1 MGRAIRMN
9 SSLNNKI
16 TMDTPYDIE
25 HFEFPVE
32 KTSPEEKIKLLL
44 RQVRRHEVAGDR
56 LWQCSKKWVA
66 DIEKISKTMYEPTLV
81 KKQQLETSCK
91 QLKDQNLSH
100 QLEIKKIRQ
109 ALECGS
115 AINRKNL
122 DELETIKKSS
132 IIKDKE
138 IASLK
143 DHIRAIGRES
153 EMLSAAKIE
162 IENLAL
168 SNNRYAD
175 ALRSLSVDNS
185 MTKQLKT
192 KHDNLKLELEKMEC
206 EILKRAAEKRNLT
219 KVLNETSDASN
230 QVAAINK
237 LQSETLVEKEP
248 EIDFLIRNLDE
259 SDQEMQKQQAE
270 QNEKIVS
277 IENERNIL
285 SVLYSNLK
293 SKYAE
298 CVQSNANQQE
308 EYVQT
313 FQSLENKL
321 KLLTETTQ
329 ANNAEQ
335 NKLSEAPVGSPKE

>member
-1 MGRAIRMN
+1 
-9 SSLNNKI
+9 
-16 TMDTPYDIE
+16 MDTPYDIE

-91 QLKDQNLSH
+91 QLEEQNLSH

-185 MTKQLKT
+185 MTKQDNEQLKT

-206 EILKRAAEKRNLT
+206 EILKRAAENRNLT
-219 KVLNETSDASN
+219 KVLKETSDANN

-237 LQSETLVEKEP
+237 LQSETLVEKES

-270 QNEKIVS
+270 QNEKVMC
-277 IENERNIL
+277 IESERNIL
-285 SVLYSNLK
+285 SVLYSDLK

-298 CVQSNANQQE
+298 CVQSNATQQE
-308 EYVQT
+308 QYVQT
-313 FQSLENKL
+313 IQSLENKL
-321 KLLTETTQ
+321 KLLTD
-329 ANNAEQ
+329 N
-335 NKLSEAPVGSPKE
+335 SS